1 MKKLI
6 LFVVLLS
13 SLAYGK
19 WVTSSM
25 QGVISFSVGNSKA
38 NLIIEC
44 SDSLSD
50 VYISFRANRDELP
63 AKDIIDP
70 RNNIRNG
77 YLINSG
83 NSTILN
89 DTKRNKF
96 LNEFVNMESFTVVT
110 DNGDFN
116 IKNDGSSKY
125 KDIFLSA
132 CKYVDLPNMISYED
146 AQSLLDE
153 THMLDES
160 FIKEDFYDYNIRD
173 VGNPY
178 PIGYI
183 FPTDTM
189 VVCNKWGT
197 VDIFHN
203 GSIYED
209 KNFRDQELPCDEFKV
224 NKEDVK
230 NGNFKFFQ
238 ED

>member
-25 QGVISFSVGNSKA
+25 QGVVSFSVGNSKA

-44 SDSLSD
+44 TDSLSD
-50 VYISFRANRDELP
+50 VHISFRANRNELP

-77 YLINSG
+77 YLNNSG
-83 NSTILN
+83 NYTILD

-96 LNEFVNMESFTVVT
+96 LNEFVNMETFIVVT
-110 DNGDFN
+110 DKGDFN
-116 IKNDGSSKY
+116 IKNDGSSEY
-125 KDIFLSA
+125 KDIFLGA
-132 CKYVDLPNMISYED
+132 CLYMELPNMINYED

-153 THMLDES
+153 THMLDTS
-160 FIKEDFYDYNIRD
+160 FIKEDFYDVNLRTL
-173 VGNPY
+173 GSPY
-178 PIGYI
+178 PIGYM
-183 FPTDTM
+183 FSTDTM
-189 VVCNKWGT
+189 VVCNRWGT

-203 GSIYED
+203 GSIHED
-209 KNFRDQELPCDEFKV
+209 KKFRKKQLSCDDYKV

-238 ED
+238 EN